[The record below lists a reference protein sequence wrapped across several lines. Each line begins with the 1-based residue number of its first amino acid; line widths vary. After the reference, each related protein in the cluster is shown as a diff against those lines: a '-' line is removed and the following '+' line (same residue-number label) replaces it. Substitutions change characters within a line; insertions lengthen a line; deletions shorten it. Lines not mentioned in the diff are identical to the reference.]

1 MRNYIFLICTLLVF
15 SCKKE
20 NTDNPLLKILKSDRP
35 AIKTVMDNLEN
46 HEVQIQLTDVKSDT
60 TYKFQVDTNN
70 YFYPASTVKFPIALL
85 ALEKVNTL
93 DSITSDTPFLI
104 EGDSIYTSIRECVTK
119 IFAVSDNKA
128 YNNLYEFLGRDY
140 INKKLI
146 EKGFNNVQI
155 SHRLSIGVA
164 NNPKT
169 KSIVF
174 KINDSSFINQVSI
187 LDSEIKALELNRIK
201 KGKGH
206 FKDGDLVNEPMDFSK
221 KNYLPISSLHDMMKR
236 IQFPN
241 NYDDKEQFN
250 LNEEDYKF
258 LLSTMKIV
266 PRDVGYNEADFY
278 DGYVKF
284 FMLGDT
290 KKRIPD
296 YLEISNKVG
305 YAYGYL
311 TDCAFIEDTK
321 HDVSFFLTATIHVNK
336 DDIFNDD
343 VYEYEDIGIPFLAE
357 LGRQIHTYYLEKD

>member
-1 MRNYIFLICTLLVF
+1 MIKKIFL
-15 SCKKE
+15 
-20 NTDNPLLKILKSDRP
+20 
-35 AIKTVMDNLEN
+35 
-46 HEVQIQLTDVKSDT
+46 
-60 TYKFQVDTNN
+60 
-70 YFYPASTVKFPIALL
+70 
-85 ALEKVNTL
+85 
-93 DSITSDTPFLI
+93 
-104 EGDSIYTSIRECVTK
+104 
-119 IFAVSDNKA
+119 VSDNDA
-128 YNNLYEFLGRDY
+128 YNYLFDFLGRDY

-155 SHRLSIGVA
+155 SHRLSIA
-164 NNPKT
+164 EASNPKI

-174 KINDSSFINQVSI
+174 KINDSTFVNQESI
-187 LDSEIKALELNRIK
+187 LDSEIKVLELNRIK
-201 KGKGH
+201 KGKGY

-221 KNYLPISSLHDMMKR
+221 KNNLPISSLHDMMKR

-241 NYDDKEQFN
+241 NYDNKEQFN

-266 PRDVGYNEADFY
+266 PRELGYNETDYY

-284 FMLGDT
+284 FILGDT
-290 KKRIPD
+290 KKRVPN

-311 TDCAFIEDTK
+311 TDCAYIEDTK
-321 HDVSFFLTATIHVNK
+321 HDISFFLTATIHVNK

-357 LGRQIHTYYLEKD
+357 LGRQIHAYYLEKD